1 MSALLQLEKISA
13 GYGEV
18 RILNAVSLEVAEGSI
33 SALVGS
39 NGVGKTTLMRVLAGL
54 LPLDDGKV
62 VYSGHDISRA
72 PPHDRVERG
81 MALVPEGR
89 LIFPDFSVEENL
101 RIGAVS
107 PRARAQAAERTEEM
121 FTLFPRLRERRRQAG
136 GTLSGGEQQMLA
148 LARGLMSGPRLL
160 LLDEPSLGLAPAI
173 TASLFEMI
181 ERIRDRGVTVF
192 IVEQDISSTLAISD
206 SAYVM
211 ENGRIAVAGTGA
223 DLLQDPT
230 VREAYLGL

>member
-62 VYSGHDISRA
+62 VFSGDDISQA

-181 ERIRDRGVTVF
+181 ERTRDRGVTVF

-211 ENGRIAVAGTGA
+211 ENGRIAMAGTGA